1 MLVLEL
7 NDDLISDA
15 VKRFIDNRVA
25 TLAKTEPFQHNPDIC
40 DEITKH
46 LTDNANNT
54 FLWVALVFQELS
66 KGTVERIGHVK
77 AILKK
82 SPPGLDNLYD
92 QMLETIRRESRDF
105 EICIEI
111 LAANSVVTRPVSID
125 ELLCI
130 LDANV
135 ASELNVMDLERI
147 IISCGSFLHLQ
158 KSVVYFIHQSAVD
171 FLLKDELSRFPRI
184 SDRHRAVFQNALHT
198 LRASPSLKR
207 DIYNLEEP
215 GLTKKDVKTPDPDP
229 LLPICYSCIHWVDHL
244 REYLLPDGRKE
255 HLGSVPVEDV
265 SLVYAFLN
273 IKFLFWIEAL
283 SLLQNVPQAIK
294 STQNLQMLLG
304 GKSSSVEQL
313 TKDFVQ
319 DANRFLLYHKYC
331 IQEYPLQIY
340 AGCLVFSPKDSI
352 VKNCFQSH
360 APKWVTVAPG
370 LDSTWDPC
378 LQTLKEHQGN
388 LTTVAYS
395 PDDKW
400 LVSGSKDGTVKLWD
414 AESGTCI
421 HTCTHQGDEGRDTP
435 TYHTTFSN
443 DGKSF
448 VSASK
453 DGNVAIW
460 DLSTGNL
467 ISRQRAHK
475 VETWTMAINTGIS
488 FRIFS
493 YPEEAVSLALSPGGE
508 YLAAINDQGCM
519 VRNTL
524 NGDLTMLTS
533 NYGPSSATWS
543 TDGLFLASAVR
554 DGFIEVWEWHA
565 GQSNPKLRVQGKS
578 NYPIRY
584 ITYMAF
590 SSDASL
596 LAAGTPNDIFIW
608 KVETGALAWA
618 MNDVSQITSTSFSSD
633 NLHLLS
639 GCEGYMIKIWDLS
652 KSHESRSRPSSRDLL
667 NLHWS
672 DTDRFTEYFP
682 DIGEIR
688 VYGKHTSIGLREVH
702 PEVFSISR
710 DGQQLA
716 FVSVTGLK
724 ITIWDTQTG
733 KVLRELDHNIEE
745 AVFDSESSES
755 IEERKIQR
763 LAIWSRFSRCLFP
776 NSVLGLIKIW
786 NTSDGSCLNS
796 PDLGDSRSS
805 MIVFSKTGRWLAALS
820 YSYEFNTT
828 TIKLWDTTSRNCM
841 TIKPPGDRVFDGIN
855 ALSFSADSLLLA
867 ASAYNFGNAVA
878 YIFDLSSGDIVRQF
892 AYKQFRS
899 TPAQFDSNNEQ
910 LLHTEHGFFSM
921 EDAIVEGR
929 RKDLLHGYSLDY
941 DGRDQWITLNGEKI
955 LWIPDGSKFSKYYD
969 MSPFIDGS
977 RVIWTRET
985 KGPVQLFFTARD

>member
-1 MLVLEL
+1 
-7 NDDLISDA
+7 
-15 VKRFIDNRVA
+15 
-25 TLAKTEPFQHNPDIC
+25 
-40 DEITKH
+40 
-46 LTDNANNT
+46 
-54 FLWVALVFQELS
+54 
-66 KGTVERIGHVK
+66 
-77 AILKK
+77 
-82 SPPGLDNLYD
+82 
-92 QMLETIRRESRDF
+92 
-105 EICIEI
+105 
-111 LAANSVVTRPVSID
+111 
-125 ELLCI
+125 
-130 LDANV
+130 
-135 ASELNVMDLERI
+135 
-147 IISCGSFLHLQ
+147 
-158 KSVVYFIHQSAVD
+158 
-171 FLLKDELSRFPRI
+171 
-184 SDRHRAVFQNALHT
+184 
-198 LRASPSLKR
+198 
-207 DIYNLEEP
+207 
-215 GLTKKDVKTPDPDP
+215 
-229 LLPICYSCIHWVDHL
+229 
-244 REYLLPDGRKE
+244 
-255 HLGSVPVEDV
+255 
-265 SLVYAFLN
+265 
-273 IKFLFWIEAL
+273 
-283 SLLQNVPQAIK
+283 
-294 STQNLQMLLG
+294 
-304 GKSSSVEQL
+304 
-313 TKDFVQ
+313 
-319 DANRFLLYHKYC
+319 
-331 IQEYPLQIY
+331 
-340 AGCLVFSPKDSI
+340 
-352 VKNCFQSH
+352 
-360 APKWVTVAPG
+360 
-370 LDSTWDPC
+370 
-378 LQTLKEHQGN
+378 
-388 LTTVAYS
+388 
-395 PDDKW
+395 
-400 LVSGSKDGTVKLWD
+400 
-414 AESGTCI
+414 
-421 HTCTHQGDEGRDTP
+421 
-435 TYHTTFSN
+435 
-443 DGKSF
+443 
-448 VSASK
+448 
-453 DGNVAIW
+453 
-460 DLSTGNL
+460 
-467 ISRQRAHK
+467 
-475 VETWTMAINTGIS
+475 
-488 FRIFS
+488 
-493 YPEEAVSLALSPGGE
+493 
-508 YLAAINDQGCM
+508 
-519 VRNTL
+519 
-524 NGDLTMLTS
+524 
-533 NYGPSSATWS
+533 
-543 TDGLFLASAVR
+543 
-554 DGFIEVWEWHA
+554 
-565 GQSNPKLRVQGKS
+565 
-578 NYPIRY
+578 
-584 ITYMAF
+584 MAF

-716 FVSVTGLK
+716 SVSVTGLK

-755 IEERKIQR
+755 IEERKIQQM
-763 LAIWSRFSRCLFP
+763 SFSKL
-776 NSVLGLIKIW
+776 IW

>member
-508 YLAAINDQGCM
+508 YLAAINGQGCM

-543 TDGLFLASAVR
+543 TDGLFLASAGR
-554 DGFIEVWEWHA
+554 DGFIE
-565 GQSNPKLRVQGKS
+565 
-578 NYPIRY
+578 
-584 ITYMAF
+584 
-590 SSDASL
+590 
-596 LAAGTPNDIFIW
+596 
-608 KVETGALAWA
+608 
-618 MNDVSQITSTSFSSD
+618 ITSTSSSSD

-702 PEVFSISR
+702 PEVFAISR

-716 FVSVTGLK
+716 SVSVTGLK

-755 IEERKIQR
+755 IEER
-763 LAIWSRFSRCLFP
+763 
-776 NSVLGLIKIW
+776 
-786 NTSDGSCLNS
+786 
-796 PDLGDSRSS
+796 
-805 MIVFSKTGRWLAALS
+805 RWLAALS

-929 RKDLLHGYSLDY
+929 RKDLLHGHSLDY

>member
-1 MLVLEL
+1 
-7 NDDLISDA
+7 
-15 VKRFIDNRVA
+15 
-25 TLAKTEPFQHNPDIC
+25 
-40 DEITKH
+40 
-46 LTDNANNT
+46 
-54 FLWVALVFQELS
+54 
-66 KGTVERIGHVK
+66 
-77 AILKK
+77 
-82 SPPGLDNLYD
+82 
-92 QMLETIRRESRDF
+92 
-105 EICIEI
+105 
-111 LAANSVVTRPVSID
+111 
-125 ELLCI
+125 
-130 LDANV
+130 
-135 ASELNVMDLERI
+135 
-147 IISCGSFLHLQ
+147 
-158 KSVVYFIHQSAVD
+158 
-171 FLLKDELSRFPRI
+171 
-184 SDRHRAVFQNALHT
+184 
-198 LRASPSLKR
+198 
-207 DIYNLEEP
+207 
-215 GLTKKDVKTPDPDP
+215 
-229 LLPICYSCIHWVDHL
+229 
-244 REYLLPDGRKE
+244 
-255 HLGSVPVEDV
+255 
-265 SLVYAFLN
+265 
-273 IKFLFWIEAL
+273 
-283 SLLQNVPQAIK
+283 
-294 STQNLQMLLG
+294 
-304 GKSSSVEQL
+304 
-313 TKDFVQ
+313 
-319 DANRFLLYHKYC
+319 
-331 IQEYPLQIY
+331 
-340 AGCLVFSPKDSI
+340 
-352 VKNCFQSH
+352 
-360 APKWVTVAPG
+360 
-370 LDSTWDPC
+370 
-378 LQTLKEHQGN
+378 
-388 LTTVAYS
+388 
-395 PDDKW
+395 
-400 LVSGSKDGTVKLWD
+400 
-414 AESGTCI
+414 
-421 HTCTHQGDEGRDTP
+421 
-435 TYHTTFSN
+435 
-443 DGKSF
+443 
-448 VSASK
+448 
-453 DGNVAIW
+453 
-460 DLSTGNL
+460 
-467 ISRQRAHK
+467 
-475 VETWTMAINTGIS
+475 
-488 FRIFS
+488 
-493 YPEEAVSLALSPGGE
+493 
-508 YLAAINDQGCM
+508 
-519 VRNTL
+519 
-524 NGDLTMLTS
+524 
-533 NYGPSSATWS
+533 
-543 TDGLFLASAVR
+543 
-554 DGFIEVWEWHA
+554 
-565 GQSNPKLRVQGKS
+565 
-578 NYPIRY
+578 
-584 ITYMAF
+584 MAF

-716 FVSVTGLK
+716 SVSVTGLK

-776 NSVLGLIKIW
+776 N
-786 NTSDGSCLNS
+786 
-796 PDLGDSRSS
+796 
-805 MIVFSKTGRWLAALS
+805 
-820 YSYEFNTT
+820 SYEFNTT